1 MLGAILEKIKHQQIG
16 KLPVV
21 IVPLAQWREMEAIIE
36 EYEMMR
42 SLKYRKSIAASRKQ
56 IKQGK
61 TYHLNLRTGKFKK
74 VQKP

>member
-1 MLGAILEKIKHQQIG
+1 MPDAILEKIKHQQIE

-42 SLKYRKSIAASRKQ
+42 SLSYRKSIAASRKQ

-61 TYHLNLRTGKFKK
+61 IYHLNLRTGKFKK

>member
-1 MLGAILEKIKHQQIG
+1 MSGALLEKVKQQQFG

-36 EYEMMR
+36 EYEMMC
-42 SLKYRKSIAASRKQ
+42 SLNYRKSIAASRKQ

-61 TYHLNLRTGKFKK
+61 TYHLNLRTGRFKK
-74 VQKP
+74 VRKP